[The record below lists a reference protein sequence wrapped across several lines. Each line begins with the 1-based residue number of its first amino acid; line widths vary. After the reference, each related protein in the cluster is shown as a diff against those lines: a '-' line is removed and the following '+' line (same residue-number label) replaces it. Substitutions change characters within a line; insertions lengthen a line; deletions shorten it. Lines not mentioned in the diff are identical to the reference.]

1 MGTLHSQLPRFEH
14 LSDER
19 VMGFIDRI
27 KKISNVKDVSY
38 KDCLETVKLLAT
50 IDDYDT
56 KDEQLD
62 SFGYIFEDFISEL
75 DEFNGVHKDRIEALG
90 EIADSIG
97 GVN

>member
-14 LSDER
+14 LSNER

-27 KKISNVKDVSY
+27 IDISNVEGISY

-50 IDDYDT
+50 IDDYDA

-62 SFGYIFEDFISEL
+62 NFGYIFEDFISKL
-75 DEFNGVHKDRIEALG
+75 DELNSGHKDRIEVLG

-97 GVN
+97 GVK